1 MAGTPTVSAVI
12 TAYNLERYLGRAID
26 SVFAQDYPADAL
38 EVIVVDDGST
48 DGTAQVAAAYGDRI
62 RYIHQPNAGH
72 LAAYD
77 RGIGEA
83 TGDYIALLDGDDEWL
98 PHKVSAQVALL
109 QARPEVGLVHGDMRL
124 VDGDGRVFEESLF
137 ADRGMTELEGDLLG
151 VLMRR
156 NMVTTTLMVR
166 GSLRDRFHPIPSWG
180 RAQDWWI
187 ALRVAEVAEIACLH
201 EPVADYRRHGS
212 NMNNGRKHRGDL
224 LRRELPL
231 RRWLLTNAAEDRL
244 GGDDLSAALATFE
257 KVVESAS
264 EALGISRR
272 ELVPADREA
281 AERRLAQGRAT
292 DDPDEAARHFV
303 ATLAHDPWNAIAR
316 RELVAAGRRG
326 GWIAA
331 PAAAAPAATAVAVER
346 PRIDGAR
353 SFVTLADAAELGAR
367 PELLAAYASVFSAAD
382 DATLVIRLGS
392 DPEALAALEAAVAVA
407 GLDGEDA
414 ADLLAVP
421 AEGPAALSLA
431 ALAPSVDAVLSA
443 ALPDGPLAALPCAG
457 ADGVA
462 ALAAL
467 ARGEGETWCINI
479 GAPHWWSARTW
490 GDLHYARAIQQE
502 LARRGRPC
510 AIHVID
516 QWAQSRDERFDVV
529 LHLKGLTAYDPNPAQ
544 INLLWSISHPEKL
557 TTEECE
563 RFDAVLVASETFA
576 GTLRERVSVP
586 VAVLEQATDPDVF
599 FPERDPAHARDLV
612 FVGNSRKVV
621 RRTLAALLPTEH
633 DLAVWGGDWDGLID
647 TRHVVG
653 TYLPNDEVRRAYSSA
668 AIVLNDH
675 WDDMREHG
683 FASNRLYDAVACG
696 AMVISDRLD
705 GLEERFGGAVVTYGT
720 ADELRT
726 IVDHFLAHPEERA
739 ARGAAGRALV
749 LADHTFAQRVDALL
763 EHAYALAAR
772 SSTNVSW

>member
-1 MAGTPTVSAVI
+1 MAGTPTVSVVI
-12 TAYNLERYLGRAID
+12 TAYNQERYLGRAID
-26 SVFAQDYPADAL
+26 SVFAQDYPTDGL

-48 DGTAQVAAAYGDRI
+48 DGTAAVAASYGDRI
-62 RYIHQPNAGH
+62 RYVHQPNGGH

-77 RGIGEA
+77 RGIGET

-109 QARPEVGLVHGDMRL
+109 EARPEVGLVHGDMRL
-124 VDGDGRVFEESLF
+124 VDAAGRVIAESLF
-137 ADRGMTELEGDLLG
+137 ADRGMTEVEGDLLG

-156 NMVTTTLMVR
+156 NTVTTTLMVR
-166 GSLRDRFHPIPSWG
+166 GSLRERFHPIPSWG

-187 ALRVAEVAEIACLH
+187 ALRVAEVAEIGCLH
-201 EPVADYRRHGS
+201 EPVADYRQHAT
-212 NMNNGRKHRGDL
+212 NMNNGRRGRDRAEL

-231 RRWLLTNAAEDRL
+231 RRWLLTNAAEGRL
-244 GGDDLSAALATFE
+244 GGDDLAAALATFE
-257 KVVESAS
+257 TVVERAS
-264 EALGISRR
+264 EQLGASRR
-272 ELVPADREA
+272 ELVPVDREA
-281 AERRLAQGRAT
+281 AEERLVRSRAA
-292 DDPDEAARHFV
+292 DDPDEAARHLV
-303 ATLAHDPWNAIAR
+303 AALAHDPWNALAR

-331 PAAAAPAATAVAVER
+331 PGAAAGNAPAVVAER
-346 PRIDGAR
+346 PRIEGAR
-353 SFVTLADAAELGAR
+353 SFVTLAGAAELGAR
-367 PELLAAYASVFSAAD
+367 PELLAAYAQVFSAAD
-382 DATLVIRLGS
+382 DATLVIRLGA
-392 DPEALAALEAAVAVA
+392 DPEALAALEAAVAAA

-431 ALAPSVDAVLSA
+431 ALAPSVDAVLSG
-443 ALPDGPLAALPCAG
+443 ALPDGPLAALPCVA

-462 ALAAL
+462 ALGAL
-467 ARGEGETWCINI
+467 ARGEGDTWCINI

-490 GDLHYARAIQQE
+490 GDLHYARALQQE

-516 QWAQSRDERFDVV
+516 QWAQSRDERFDIV

-544 INLLWSISHPEKL
+544 VNLLWSISHPEKL
-557 TTEECE
+557 GAEECE
-563 RFDAVLVASETFA
+563 RYDAVLVASEAFA
-576 GTLRERVSVP
+576 ATLRERVGVP
-586 VAVLEQATDPDVF
+586 IAVLEQATDPEVF
-599 FPERDPAHARDLV
+599 FPEADPAHARDLV
-612 FVGNSRKVV
+612 FVGNSRKVL

-653 TYLPNDEVRRAYSSA
+653 AYLPNDEVRRAYSSA

-696 AMVISDRLD
+696 ALVVSDRLD
-705 GLEERFGGAVVTYGT
+705 GLEERFGGAVVTYET

-726 IVDHFLAHPEERA
+726 IVDHFLAHPDERA
-739 ARGAAGRALV
+739 RRGAAGRAIV
-749 LADHTFAQRVDALL
+749 LAEHTFARRVDALL
-763 EHAYALAAR
+763 EHARAAR
-772 SSTNVSW
+772 SASPAR